1 MKKMSMGRRVA
12 GIALFILL
20 LLAAA
25 GAFASSDYGMIDGTI
40 MWEWDGNGIVTIT
53 GNGEIPDYTSG
64 QAPWNRYKNTIT
76 KVLFYGNIDRIGS
89 YAFADCSRITYIAFP
104 RTLKSI
110 GKGAFSNCTALASS
124 EKADKSWDIPSYE
137 WSADYKTLTATRVSN
152 LYPSVVQ
159 TETVN
164 SNPPVTVSV
173 PTCQKTGIAQYTA
186 GGFKNSAFKEQT
198 ITAEIPT
205 VDHTPVADEAV
216 APTCTTPGKTAG
228 SHCGVCGAPIIVQE
242 EIPPGHTLIYVERT
256 ESNCTEHGQKAHW
269 HCSACGRDFADE
281 TGETE
286 TDPTLPLSHILTAHE
301 RKEPTCTE
309 TGNIAWWEC
318 TNPECGK
325 LFSDE
330 NAEHEI
336 TADDIVLPPAHK
348 MESSTGKEPKCG
360 EHLPGMVVFWRCT
373 VCGRIFW
380 DEDGKNEVLDI
391 KDLLIPFAHTLEHRP
406 IMEATCTENGR
417 SEEYWYCTTCGR
429 CYSDSDPSTTNL
441 IRHQIAEEQALGHDW
456 REPEYTWSED
466 LKICTAKRVC
476 KRNQDH
482 VETENGTVT
491 VRTTKTA
498 TTDTEGTAVYT
509 ATFTNE
515 AFAVQTREKSLPRL
529 AAAKPPAGTYKDKAT
544 GTYEIKGDGTAVFKK
559 PAKAKTTVSIPDT
572 IRVKGF
578 DVPVTAIADKA
589 FNKDSQLTTI
599 TIGNNVKTIG
609 KNAFNGCKKLKTVK
623 GGRKV
628 ETIKDSAFSGCVK
641 LAALP
646 AFTKL
651 KTIGANAFKGCRALT
666 KVTIGAS
673 VKSIGKNAFNGCV
686 ALKTITIKSTLL
698 TKNNVKSG
706 AFKGIHAKATVKCPK
721 KQLKAYKKFLPD
733 RGVPKTATIK

>member
-1 MKKMSMGRRVA
+1 MGKRVA

-25 GAFASSDYGMIDGTI
+25 GAIASSDYGMIDGTI

-64 QAPWNRYKNTIT
+64 QAPWNRYKNKIT
-76 KVLFYGNIDRIGS
+76 KVLFYGNIDRIGN

-104 RTLKSI
+104 RTLKSV

-336 TADDIVLPPAHK
+336 TADETVLPVTHHPVPWGD
-348 MESSTGKEPKCG
+348 GKEIPPNCSDYTNGMKSFWICDV
-360 EHLPGMVVFWRCT
+360 PGCWKTFS
-373 VCGRIFW
+373 
-380 DEDGKNEVLDI
+380 DPEGKNEILDMNDVRI
-391 KDLLIPFAHTLEHRP
+391 YYAHKFEHRP

-417 SEEYWYCTTCGR
+417 SVEYWYCTECKR
-429 CYSDSDPSTTNL
+429 CYGDSDPQTKNE
-441 IRHQIAEEQALGHDW
+441 IDQPEEVPALGHDW
-456 REPEYTWSED
+456 GTPEYTWSED
-466 LKICTAKRVC
+466 LKTCTAKRVC
-476 KRNQDH
+476 KRNHDH
-482 VETENGTVT
+482 AETENGTVT
-491 VRTTKTA
+491 AKTTKPA
-498 TTDTEGTAVYT
+498 TTEAEGTVVYT
-509 ATFTNE
+509 AAFTNE
-515 AFAVQTREKSLPRL
+515 AFAAQIREKPLPRL
-529 AAAKPPAGTYKDKAT
+529 APAKPPAGTYKDKAT
-544 GTYEIKGDGTAVFKK
+544 GTYEIKADGTAVFKK
-559 PAKAKTTVSIPDT
+559 PAKAKATVSVPDT

-589 FNKDSQLTTI
+589 FNKDSKLTTI

-609 KNAFNGCKKLKTVK
+609 KNAFSGCTKLKTVK
-623 GGRKV
+623 GGKKV

-646 AFTKL
+646 SFTKL
-651 KTIGANAFKGCRALT
+651 KTIGANAFKGCKALT
-666 KVTIGAS
+666 KVTIGVS
-673 VKSIGKNAFNGCV
+673 VKSIGKNAFNGCA
-686 ALKTITIKSTLL
+686 ALKTITIKSALL

-721 KQLKAYKKFLPD
+721 KQLKAYKKFLTD